1 MNYTVFITNLS
12 IAAPQK
18 ETPRRAEYSLKSIL
32 FDMVMISVQILLCTY
47 FVIVSAEGVFF
58 PGRKLK
64 HTARGSL

>member
-1 MNYTVFITNLS
+1 
-12 IAAPQK
+12 
-18 ETPRRAEYSLKSIL
+18 
-32 FDMVMISVQILLCTY
+32 MISVQILLCTY